1 MEQEI
6 QRFIPLG
13 SLVTEAQ
20 KIMESN
26 GFVCEYAE
34 NSTFIR
40 GRHDP
45 SAPGRIRQTIY
56 EGVDYLYCDISKGFI
71 VFRRWQATL
80 VHEDSRVTLISVS
93 TGLTGL

>member
-13 SLVTEAQ
+13 SSVVEARE
-20 KIMESN
+20 IMESN

-34 NSTFIR
+34 NERFSR
-40 GRHDP
+40 VRDDP

-56 EGVDYLYCDISKGFI
+56 ENVDYLYCDISKGFI
-71 VFRRWQATL
+71 VSRRWQAAL
-80 VHEDSRVTLISVS
+80 VHEDSQVTFISVS